1 MTAFLRRALGALFL
15 SALASTALAAD
26 RTIIVLD
33 ASGSMW
39 GQIDGKPKLEVARET
54 LRSVLQS
61 LPADM
66 ELGLMAYGHREKGA
80 CTDIE
85 LVVPPAT
92 GTASAITQAA
102 DTMKF
107 LGKTPLTAAVRQAAE
122 ALKYTEEKS
131 TVVLITDGL
140 ESCQAD
146 PCALGREL
154 EQAGVDFTA
163 HVVGFGLTAEEGR
176 EVACLAESTG
186 GKYWQASDAKGLA
199 EALTATV
206 AAPAEPAPAPEPA
219 PEPAPPIVAE
229 PAQPPV
235 APAPPAEPAKP
246 EFNFMPEA
254 VMVAGGAPLKD
265 AGNAWEI
272 FKAQP
277 DGSRGDPVSIEY
289 NAYKGNLAPGDY
301 IVIARLDIARVEQ
314 KLTIANATEVYKP
327 VFVLDAG
334 TLVVKSRPSAGAD
347 VDRNA
352 TVLVEY
358 PGGSMP
364 ATNSGE
370 TKMVLPA
377 GEQRLTVKLGSGE
390 ISETFQLAAGQT
402 VEKDLVV
409 GVGHVTVNALYATGG
424 EKVEASGLDVKIF
437 KAQKRLDGSR
447 EQVTYSFGPD
457 TKFDL
462 SPGDLV
468 AVVKLDQAEV
478 EIPFA
483 IAAGETKAVTAVL
496 DAGVLAITAPGAR
509 NIKVFAAAKDIQGE
523 RKQFGYGFD
532 GKHQTTLP
540 AGDYVVETDR
550 QDGTPAKET
559 PVSVKAGER
568 AELKIE

>member
-1 MTAFLRRALGALFL
+1 MTALLRHALGALFL
-15 SALASTALAAD
+15 CGLIVPSLAAD

-39 GQIDGKPKLEVARET
+39 GQIDGKPKLQVARDT

-92 GTASAITQAA
+92 GTAAAITAAA
-102 DTMKF
+102 DNMKF

-131 TVVLITDGL
+131 TVVLITDGV
-140 ESCQAD
+140 ETCEAD

-176 EVACLAESTG
+176 KVACLAETTG
-186 GKYWQASDAKGLA
+186 GKYFQASDAKALT

-206 AAPAEPAPAPEPA
+206 AAPTPEPAPAPEPA
-219 PEPAPPIVAE
+219 PPVVVEPAPTPP
-229 PAQPPV
+229 PA
-235 APAPPAEPAKP
+235 PAEPAKP
-246 EFNFMPEA
+246 EFNFMPEV
-254 VMVAGGAPLKD
+254 VMAPGGEPLNHN

-272 FKAQP
+272 FKANA
-277 DGSRGDPVSIEY
+277 DGSRGDPVTIEY
-289 NAYKGNLAPGDY
+289 NNYKGNLAPGDY
-301 IVIARLDIARVEQ
+301 IVIARLDVVRVEQ
-314 KLTIANATEVYKP
+314 KVKIENETDVYKP

-334 TLVVKSRPSAGAD
+334 TLVVKPRPSAGAD

-364 ATNSGE
+364 TTNYGE
-370 TKMVLPA
+370 TKQVLPA

-409 GVGHVTVNALYATGG
+409 GIGHVTVNALYAPGG
-424 EKVEASGLDVKIF
+424 EKVESSGLDVKIF
-437 KAQKRLDGSR
+437 KAQKRIDGSR
-447 EQVTYSFGPD
+447 DQVTYTFGPD
-457 TKFDL
+457 AKFDL

-478 EIPFA
+478 ESPFT
-483 IAAGETKAVTAVL
+483 IAAGETKDISVVL
-496 DAGVLAITAPGAR
+496 NAGVLAITAPGAK
-509 NIKVFAAAKDIQGE
+509 NIKVFAAEKDIQGE

-540 AGDYVVETDR
+540 AGNYVVETDK
-550 QDGTPAKET
+550 QDGSPLKET
-559 PVSVKAGER
+559 PVIVTAGGR
-568 AELKIE
+568 IEITVQ